1 MCEFLDRVENRGIE
15 KGLSEGLTKGRNEGL
30 REGVQKGEAIAKREI
45 AFSLQGMGMPVE
57 KIAEAVKVSVE
68 TVKQWL
74 ASPQQGAAK

>member
-1 MCEFLDRVENRGIE
+1 
-15 KGLSEGLTKGRNEGL
+15 
-30 REGVQKGEAIAKREI
+30 
-45 AFSLQGMGMPVE
+45 MPVE

>member
-15 KGLSEGLTKGRNEGL
+15 KGLSEGL
-30 REGVQKGEAIAKREI
+30 REGRTEGRTEAKQEI

>member
-15 KGLSEGLTKGRNEGL
+15 KGLSEGL
-30 REGVQKGEAIAKREI
+30 REGRTEAKQEI